1 MGGGGMN
8 LQHSFHIVKNMGIRY
23 SLYRVRHE
31 LEKRTGV
38 LKRRHPIDP
47 PIKQFI
53 SLEEFS
59 ANCPLFVITEREK
72 IIFEKHS
79 NEELR
84 QKATRILQGE
94 IPFFSS
100 EWKNLGR
107 DYDWI
112 TNPDNGNRYDIN
124 KHWSEISDFSPKS
137 GDIKYVWE
145 KSRFTWLLTIIRNDY
160 HHDEDHSGFV
170 FDEIEHW
177 IDANPV
183 NRGPNWRCSQEISL
197 RILNWCFALHF
208 YKNSVALTEE
218 LWQKIQHVIYWS
230 LQHVYHHI
238 DFSRIA
244 VRNNHAITET
254 LFLALSHMLFPFI
267 PETEKWAEQ
276 GRNWFEDEIDYQIY
290 EDGTFLQFSMNYHR
304 VVIQLLSLGIS
315 ITEINRR
322 PFSDIVYEKA
332 YKSLNFLYQ
341 CMQEENGFLPNYGAN
356 DGAWFF
362 PLSET
367 DYRDFRP
374 QLNALHILL
383 TGVLLY
389 HDITIG
395 EESFWMGVIN
405 YPIGKR
411 FLFLQ
416 KKMGLIEFPN
426 GGYYLIRES
435 DTFTFIKCGRYK
447 DRPSHA
453 DNLHMDVWY
462 KGENLLCDAGSYKYN
477 TDEKTVKYFAGTES
491 HNTVMLDEY
500 NQMLKGPRFIW
511 LNWSQAINASLTETD
526 NYYIFHGT
534 ISCFTYLRRD
544 IVHRRKIVKTKNKPE
559 WVVEDEIQ
567 NMPKGM
573 TLRQLWHSPD
583 EKVRFSSPFIEP
595 IIKKGWNSLYYGMKE
610 PTLQIEFCSSDQKIE
625 TTITVL

>member
-1 MGGGGMN
+1 M
-8 LQHSFHIVKNMGIRY
+8 LKQAIPIIKNMGMRY

-31 LEKRTGV
+31 LEKKTGV
-38 LKRRHPIDP
+38 LKRRHPTDLP
-47 PIKQFI
+47 VKKYI
-53 SLEEFS
+53 SLKEFR
-59 ANCPLFVITEREK
+59 ANSPLFVIPEREK
-72 IIFEKHS
+72 ITFEKHP
-79 NEELR
+79 NTELKN
-84 QKATRILQGE
+84 KAARIIQGE

-112 TNPDNGNRYDIN
+112 TNPDNGYRYDIN
-124 KHWSEISDFSPKS
+124 KHWSEIPDFSASS

-145 KSRFTWLLTIIRNDY
+145 KSRFTWLMTIIRNDY

-170 FDEIEHW
+170 FEEMERW

-208 YKNSVALTEE
+208 YKNSAALTEARWE
-218 LWQKIQHVIYWS
+218 KIQHVVYWS
-230 LQHVYHHI
+230 LHHVYHHI

-254 LFLALSHMLFPFI
+254 LFLALSPMLFPFI
-267 PETEKWAEQ
+267 PETKKWAEQ
-276 GRNWFEDEIDYQIY
+276 GRKWFEQEIDYQIY
-290 EDGTFLQFSMNYHR
+290 NDGTFLQFSMNYHR

-315 ITEINRR
+315 ITEINRQ
-322 PFSDIVYEKA
+322 PFSDRVYEKA

-341 CMQEENGFLPNYGAN
+341 CAQDETAHLPNYGAN

-362 PLSET
+362 PLSDT
-367 DYRDFRP
+367 DYCDFRP
-374 QLNALHILL
+374 QLNALHRLL
-383 TGVLLY
+383 TGVSLY
-389 HDITIG
+389 DDVAIG
-395 EESFWMGVIN
+395 EECRWMGITK
-405 YPIGKR
+405 IAAGKR
-411 FLFLQ
+411 FSPVQ
-416 KKMGLIEFPN
+416 KTMGIVEFPL
-426 GGYYLIRES
+426 GGYYLIREQ

-462 KGENLLCDAGSYKYN
+462 KGENILCDAGSYKYN

-491 HNTVMLDEY
+491 HNTVMLDAY
-500 NQMLKGPRFIW
+500 DQMLKGPRFIW
-511 LNWSQAINASLTETD
+511 LNWSQAIDASLTETD

-534 ISCFTYLRRD
+534 VSCFSYLEKE

-559 WVVEDEIQ
+559 WSVEDEIL
-567 NMPKGM
+567 NKPEGM
-573 TLRQLWHSPD
+573 MMRQLWHTPGQM
-583 EKVRFSSPFIEP
+583 VRFFSPFIEP
-595 IIKKGWNSLYYGMKE
+595 KINEGWRSLYYGVKE
-610 PTLQIEFCSSDQKIE
+610 KTVQTEFCTSENILE
-625 TTITVL
+625 TTIKIV